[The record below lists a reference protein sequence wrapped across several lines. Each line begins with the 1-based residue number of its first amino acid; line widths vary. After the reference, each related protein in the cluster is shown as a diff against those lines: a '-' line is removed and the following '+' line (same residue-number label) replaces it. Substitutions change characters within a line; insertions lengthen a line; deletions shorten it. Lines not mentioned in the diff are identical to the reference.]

1 MHQIALSA
9 GKVEQGREKIR
20 PEIQRTQLK
29 NTLTAK
35 KNLNQGGALGAH
47 CLCNMHTKEKI
58 CATHF
63 TSIEGTVFGQ
73 TSLGHSVE
81 LDQNQSKLNLV
92 FLCAFLRLWSNGFN
106 HRNCFNWTVDLT
118 KGHKS
123 SQQFN

>member
-63 TSIEGTVFGQ
+63 TSIEGTV
-73 TSLGHSVE
+73 
-81 LDQNQSKLNLV
+81 LDKHLQVTL
-92 FLCAFLRLWSNGFN
+92 
-106 HRNCFNWTVDLT
+106 
-118 KGHKS
+118 S
-123 SQQFN
+123 SQIKIKVN